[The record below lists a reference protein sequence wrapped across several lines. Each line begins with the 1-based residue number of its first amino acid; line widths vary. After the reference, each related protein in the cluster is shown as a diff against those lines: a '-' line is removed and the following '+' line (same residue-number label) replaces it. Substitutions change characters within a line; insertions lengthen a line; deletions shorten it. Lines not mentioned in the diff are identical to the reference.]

1 MGVILYQFRYQID
14 LAYILA
20 RYPKLEFEEDLFTNY
35 LEDQNISILT
45 KMPFDNH
52 PDSSPCPTT

>member
-1 MGVILYQFRYQID
+1 MYQFRYQID